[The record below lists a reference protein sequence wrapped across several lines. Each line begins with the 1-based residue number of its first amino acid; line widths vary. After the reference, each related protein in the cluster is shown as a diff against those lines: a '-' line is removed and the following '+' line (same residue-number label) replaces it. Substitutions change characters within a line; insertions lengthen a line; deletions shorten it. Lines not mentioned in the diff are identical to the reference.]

1 MWYLQKHVALSR
13 ELLFCDT
20 ASLCQLYEAY
30 QVNLPQTGKYLTFLN
45 MLWSRKIK
53 TGKTA
58 VVWFFFLVIFQPQT
72 KHLWSYWKSQLWYK
86 RMFLLKILSQLR
98 WAGVVCGFLK
108 ESVARAMQH
117 EWGGNL
123 VCMSQGSSYAM
134 GLCARIFLTLF
145 FSFYF
150 IAVTEIKH
158 SYLIKVIM
166 RILN

>member
-1 MWYLQKHVALSR
+1 M
-13 ELLFCDT
+13 
-20 ASLCQLYEAY
+20 
-30 QVNLPQTGKYLTFLN
+30 
-45 MLWSRKIK
+45 
-53 TGKTA
+53 
-58 VVWFFFLVIFQPQT
+58 
-72 KHLWSYWKSQLWYK
+72 
-86 RMFLLKILSQLR
+86 
-98 WAGVVCGFLK
+98 VCGFLK